1 MTNAP
6 RQTENAAKVMSV
18 LDKVNARL
26 EGMKAEEFNDDGIYQ
41 SHLNMVNQHLVER
54 FVAIG

>member
-1 MTNAP
+1 
-6 RQTENAAKVMSV
+6 MSV